1 MRPAPVRHAVLA
13 ALLAASAAATAAPAS
28 RFAPCPSAPHCVS
41 SRETG
46 ERHGIA
52 PFMLTAGDGATWD
65 QVVASVHGMERTTVV
80 TSDEHYLHAEITSPW
95 GIYTDDLEL
104 LRDPAGSRVDVR
116 SSSRI
121 GYYDFNVNRDRVE
134 ALRRRLAGAG
144 LIQPSDP

>member
-1 MRPAPVRHAVLA
+1 MSPAPLRHAALA
-13 ALLAASAAATAAPAS
+13 ALLAVSTVADAAPAGD
-28 RFAPCPSAPHCVS
+28 RFAPCPSAPHCVN

-52 PFMLTAGDGATWD
+52 PFVLTANDAATWD
-65 QVVASVHGMERTTVV
+65 QVVASVRGMTRATVV
-80 TSDEHYLHAEITSPW
+80 TSDERYLHVEIVSPW
-95 GIYTDDLEL
+95 HIYTDDLEL
-104 LRDPAGSRVDVR
+104 LRDLGGGRVDVR

-144 LIQPSDP
+144 LIQ